1 MTLEKHELK
10 ISTTGGAGVAT
21 GSGILSLPI
30 CELLAIY
37 LNYHASAPATTD
49 VTVKSVGDPATRTL
63 LTRSNSAA
71 DGWFRPKE
79 QKYDDV
85 AALVTGDYADPVIHA
100 GALSI
105 DVAQADALTDC
116 LIATVYVKV

>member
-1 MTLEKHELK
+1 MALEKHELK
-10 ISTTGGAGVAT
+10 IATTGGAGVAT

-49 VTVKSVGDPATRTL
+49 VTVTSTGDPSSVTL

-71 DGWFRPKE
+71 DGWFYPKV
-79 QKYDDV
+79 QDHDNV
-85 AALVTGDYADPVIHA
+85 AASIAGSYSHPTIHA
-100 GALSI
+100 GALTIS
-105 DVAQADALTDC
+105 VAQADALTDC